1 MDSTRSALTTLTA
14 RSKVGFCNPHSYLI
28 GQTQK
33 ILELNSTVIELRE
46 VITQKRDVEAQLDR
60 ARD

>member
-1 MDSTRSALTTLTA
+1 MKYALTTLIA
-14 RSKVGFCNPHSYLI
+14 RLRVKDTHPLIYPYLI

-46 VITQKRDVEAQLDR
+46 VIT
-60 ARD
+60 